1 MSIMSK
7 YLVTATMVNRQKQVV
22 DQPAEEHAFSDDF
35 LQSQAETRWWRLQWL
50 SQRRESAQKEPTV
63 AANPSLLVDA

>member
-22 DQPAEEHAFSDDF
+22 DQPAEEQAFSDDF
-35 LQSQAETRWWRLQWL
+35 FQSQAETRWWRLQWL
-50 SQRRESAQKEPTV
+50 SQKRSPEQNETTV
-63 AANPSLLVDA
+63 TPNQSLLADA